1 VLCNKC
7 GKPNLDEA
15 TVCASCGAPL
25 AQPAGV
31 PPPPP
36 DLRPARTSGMAIASL
51 VLGILGMLGLTA
63 LLAVVLGIVAL
74 VQISRSGG
82 RLRGQGL
89 AIAGICLSAF
99 MLVAI
104 LPAML
109 LFPVFSRARA
119 TARKTV
125 CLTNVKQ
132 VSLGLLMYTSDWDE
146 TYPDSANWCEDLDE
160 YVNDRGVLVCPE
172 APKQD
177 CGYAYN
183 ASLSNAKIIG
193 IDDPANTVGLF
204 ESDKGWNAAGD
215 PAELLPIEPRHL
227 GGDNFGYLDGHA
239 RWLPRHPA
247 AEMMGDPPY

>member
-1 VLCNKC
+1 MFCSKC

-15 TVCASCGAPL
+15 TVCASCGAPM

-31 PPPPP
+31 PPAPP

-51 VLGILGMLGLTA
+51 VLGIFGFLGVTA
-63 LLAVVLGIVAL
+63 LVAVVLGIVAL
-74 VQISRSGG
+74 VQISGSRG

-132 VSLGLLMYTSDWDE
+132 VSLGLLMYVSDWDDRC
-146 TYPDSANWCEDLDE
+146 PNSANWCESLDE
-160 YVNDRGVLVCPE
+160 YMKNREALVCPE

-183 ASLSNAKIIG
+183 AALSNAKIIG

-204 ESDKGWNAAGD
+204 ESDKGWNASGH
-215 PAELLPIEPRHL
+215 AELLPMEPRHL
-227 GGDNFGYLDGHA
+227 GGDNFGYIDGHA
-239 RWLPRHPA
+239 RGLPRNPSS
-247 AEMMGDPPY
+247 EMTGGPPY